1 MNMQQSRARVEN
13 KNALD
18 ENANLYESQIK
29 DKGLAIDG
37 LKEEISQLLEKI
49 GKLEKDL
56 ASSNEECEKINKNMI
71 RAT

>member
-37 LKEEISQLLEKI
+37 LKEEIS
-49 GKLEKDL
+49 
-56 ASSNEECEKINKNMI
+56 
-71 RAT
+71 